1 MKRNSCSHKL
11 GNEGYLEL
19 IYRCL
24 SDDIFTELTRIRIS
38 QGKIICVYKKAHV
51 MIV

>member
-1 MKRNSCSHKL
+1 MKRSSCSHKL

-19 IYRCL
+19 ICRCL
-24 SDDIFTELTRIRIS
+24 SDDIFTELTRMKIS
-38 QGKIICVYKKAHV
+38 YEEIICVYGKTHV